1 MEKWVLM
8 RKGADFE
15 EISKKFYISQR
26 LASLIRNR
34 GIIGDDKIR
43 FYLHGNITELW
54 DGMLMKDM
62 GKMVEI
68 IMEKI
73 RANSK
78 IRIIGDYDID
88 GVCATY
94 ILLEGLEKLGANV
107 DSDIPNRVDDGYGLN
122 MNLIERAKV
131 AGIDTILTCDN
142 GIAAI
147 NEIAYAK
154 NIGMTV
160 LVTDHHE
167 VPYIEKDGER
177 DYQLP
182 NADAIVDPKQAD
194 CPYPF
199 KGLCGAAVAYK
210 LIEALYEA
218 MGEEVSDVDYLME
231 MVAMATIGDVMDLH
245 GENRILVKQGLE
257 MMRRTPSIG
266 LKSLIECTKVD
277 ANKLSTYHIGFVLGP
292 CLNASGRLGTA
303 QRALDLL
310 RAKTKKDADLLA
322 GDLKAL
328 NESRKEMTEKALE
341 SAIEQI
347 EKRGVH
353 DKVLVVY
360 LPDCHE
366 SLAGIVAGRMREKY
380 YRPVFVLT
388 KGETVIKG
396 SGRSIEAYNMYEE
409 INKCK
414 LLLVKF
420 GGHKLAAGLSLE
432 ERNVEVFRE
441 MINAECMLTEED
453 LIKKVQI
460 DMKLP
465 ITDITEAFIEELKLL
480 EPFGKGNE
488 KPIFAESEMS
498 IISGL
503 VMGQNRK
510 VFKMIVKDRTKARIE
525 AIYFGDV
532 ESFILFLED
541 KGYIFAKDGRLTQ
554 GKEVKP
560 ISFVYYPDI
569 NDYQGRRNVQ
579 IIINGYQ

>member
-167 VPYIEKDGER
+167 VSYIEKDGER

-194 CPYPF
+194 CSYPF

-353 DKVLVVY
+353 DKVLVIY

-414 LLLVKF
+414 LLLIKF

-510 VFKMIVKDRTKARIE
+510 VFKMVVKDRTKARIE